1 MCGSIPGKQIDDE
14 DYCRIF
20 SNAIKRLKE
29 EAAVSYDSD
38 FIERLN
44 NLHSIFRDAVEYHKQ
59 VMKMHK
65 AMHEIEIKNLEIKI
79 NDNK

>member
-1 MCGSIPGKQIDDE
+1 MCLGIPKPIDDE

-65 AMHEIEIKNLEIKI
+65 AMHDIEVKNLERQLSDIK
-79 NDNK
+79 